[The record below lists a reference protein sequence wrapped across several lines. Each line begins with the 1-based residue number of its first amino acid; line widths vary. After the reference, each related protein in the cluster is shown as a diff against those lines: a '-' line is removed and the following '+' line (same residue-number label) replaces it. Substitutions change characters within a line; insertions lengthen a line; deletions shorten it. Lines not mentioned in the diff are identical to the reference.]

1 MHLKTIITTVALVLQ
16 MLICTVPAEGS
27 DVRSRATGD
36 TGQPFSKGVP
46 INQQQYQTIRQVQ
59 APMPSGQEKR
69 NGGLARLAGKN
80 TNTGQARVSSSG
92 AMLQGMKI
100 DILSGEK
107 QWCEL
112 TTDGSIKP
120 LWNTPSTFIN
130 TGFIRQ
136 GKIYGFSSQAFMGYA
151 FLGHGVFGMDGT
163 LMDWTDDDDYFD
175 NFSRY
180 VIQCAYDA
188 DADVAYAYTLNSDAS
203 AYMFQKIDPETST
216 FTVINDNVPLEEICN
231 GMTWN
236 ASDGMLYGFTSDCR
250 VCRID
255 TNTGSLTQLVKIM
268 GYGISTACHGMVY
281 SPLDKAYFI
290 VICNNDLNDTPMVRV
305 DPSVW
310 TYAEVAKLPFSQF
323 PILECDDKPMADEAP
338 LAPVITSI
346 DFDGAALSG
355 TAVIT
360 APERT
365 FGGDILNGQLTL
377 SISVDDSVLPETVMT
392 PGETKSIPLDLTEGK
407 HTLRFKISD
416 ASGIES
422 PIAERTIYTG
432 YDVPAAPEKVTFGE
446 GTVMWT
452 PVTEGLN
459 GAYIDP
465 EGPVYDVYL
474 DGTAVATSV
483 KGTEYSFDMP
493 DWDYGVHTAGVAAVN
508 HTQRSAITYSN
519 SLLTGRSL
527 ELPLDI
533 KPEEEQ
539 LALLETVDV
548 NEDFYGWEKYI
559 SYDGSIQC
567 STYTAGA
574 SDDWLLL
581 PPVAMPASEKL
592 YKISF
597 EIRSG
602 DPSTPDALEL
612 AWSDSDNI
620 ADMNTISRYNVFS
633 DDYTTEETFIYA
645 PSDCNARVGFHAV
658 SPGSGGGLYIRN
670 IKVELSDSSSERPS
684 APTILSAVATP
695 EGALSAEVMVKMP
708 VKDAAGRDLQA
719 DSKLQ
724 CVALC
729 GEEKVTTSA
738 APGEEVSFTLQT
750 LQGFNNIKVYATRGD
765 EDGFPATVSIF
776 TGEDVPTAISSLI
789 ATPTDDNMGVVLSW
803 MEPESGMNGGYVR
816 PGSTQYYLCRQDEN
830 NEWQIVRELGNTTS
844 CRYDMPADS
853 PLAIE
858 YFAIACGNELGIN
871 PMIRLTKEMLGTPYN
886 LPLEES
892 FDGYEVHCTPVLDM
906 ADNSE
911 YSATWTSGGNSW
923 LEAPAEGENFTC
935 WANSDNT
942 QSKGLLM
949 LPRFTT
955 EGCKDPALDFTV
967 LHHSKMGKLNV
978 YAMLQGGERQ
988 IIGTIDASGY
998 TTPEWVKHRVALG
1011 SIFANKK
1018 AVTVL
1023 LESEFTHPEQNN
1035 VIDGYKIRNVKEKE
1049 FDSVVATVTPFVKVG
1064 GKLGLSLSLENAGV
1078 QSVALPT
1085 VTVDL
1090 LRDGNKLMQ
1099 IKLDTDSEGE
1109 LPIFGKA
1116 DYSGEFVTNAEV
1128 MGKLECRFEIS
1139 GTEIAVTS
1147 TDIYADMD
1155 PVVSDLKAEY
1165 DGESSVRLSWTEPEI
1180 PAGFENFERL
1190 AGWCY
1195 PDSIGEFENVDRD
1208 GLPGNYFTYYSFP
1221 YDRAAKAFQIFS
1233 ESEFADI
1240 LHSAF
1245 PDDVNFMT
1253 AYSGDKFAVSIA
1265 PFGAEADD
1273 WFISPEITGG
1283 SDVLFMA
1290 SIVAGYME
1298 EMEVLY
1304 STESSDPD
1312 SFIMLEREAIM
1323 TEGWKGF
1330 EYKLPADARYFA
1342 IRHIGNNFALC
1353 IDDLKYSPANAPAA
1367 IDHYELMRD
1376 GVCVNSN
1383 VATGGS
1389 AADNYSLSGKVS
1401 YYIVPVL
1408 DGRRGMMS
1416 NTATV
1421 EVSSVSDIDN
1431 THRLFVDGD
1440 AIVAEG
1446 CEGSVLRIWS
1456 ADGIMIEET
1465 LCTDRTSVTMP
1476 SGVYVAT
1483 VAGMNLKCIIK

>member
-46 INQQQYQTIRQVQ
+46 LNQQQYQTIRRVQ
-59 APMPSGQEKR
+59 APMPTGQKNR

-80 TNTGQARVSSSG
+80 ANTGQARVSASG

-163 LMDWTDDDDYFD
+163 LIDWTDDDDYFD

-188 DADVAYAYTLNSDAS
+188 DTDVAYAYTLNSDAS

-255 TNTGSLTQLVKIM
+255 TNTGSLTQLVKVL

-290 VICNNDLNDTPMVRV
+290 VICNSDLNDTPMVKV
-305 DPSVW
+305 DPSDW
-310 TYAEVAKLPFSQF
+310 TYREVAKLPFSQF
-323 PILECDDKPMADEAP
+323 PILECDDKPMSDEAP
-338 LAPVITSI
+338 LAPVISSI
-346 DFDGAALSG
+346 DFNGPALSG
-355 TAVIT
+355 IAVIT

-365 FGGDILNGQLTL
+365 FGGDTLTGDLTL
-377 SISVDDSVLPETVMT
+377 SISVDDESMPDAVMT
-392 PGETKSIPLDLTEGK
+392 PGETKRISLDLTEGK
-407 HTLRFKISD
+407 HTLRFKINA

-422 PIAERTIYTG
+422 PIAERTVYTG
-432 YDVPAAPEKVTFGE
+432 YDVPVAPEKVTFGE
-446 GTVMWT
+446 GIVTWT

-474 DGTAVATSV
+474 DGTAVVTSV

-493 DWDYGVHTAGVAAVN
+493 DWDYGVHTAGVVAVN

-519 SLLTGRSL
+519 SLTTGRSL
-527 ELPLDI
+527 ELPLVI

-539 LALLETVDV
+539 MALLETVDV
-548 NEDFYGWEKYI
+548 NGDFYGWEKYV

-581 PPVAMPASEKL
+581 PPVAMPASDKL
-592 YKISF
+592 YKVSF
-597 EIRSG
+597 ETRSG
-602 DPSTPDALEL
+602 DPSAPDALEL
-612 AWSDSDNI
+612 AWSDSGNI
-620 ADMNTISRYNVFS
+620 ADMKTVSCHNGFS
-633 DDYTTEETFIYA
+633 EDYTTEEAFIYA
-645 PSDCNARVGFHAV
+645 PSDCNARIGFHAM

-670 IKVELSDSSSERPS
+670 IKVELSESSSERPS
-684 APTILSAVATP
+684 APTILSAIPAP
-695 EGALSAEVMVKMP
+695 EGALNAEVKVKMP

-719 DSKLQ
+719 DNKIQ
-724 CVALC
+724 CVAIC
-729 GEEKVTTSA
+729 GEEKVMTPA
-738 APGEEVSFTLQT
+738 APGEEVTVTLPT
-750 LQGFNNIKVYATRGD
+750 SQGFNNIKVYATRGD
-765 EDGFPATVSIF
+765 EEGFPATVSIF
-776 TGEDVPTAISSLI
+776 TGNDIPAAISSLI
-789 ATPTDDNMGVVLSW
+789 ATPTDDYMGVVLSW
-803 MEPESGMNGGYVR
+803 SEPESGMNGGYIR

-844 CRYDMPADS
+844 CRYDMPAGS

-911 YSATWTSGGNSW
+911 YSATWASGGNSW

-935 WANSDNT
+935 WANSDNI

-949 LPRFTT
+949 LPRFST
-955 EGCKDPALDFTV
+955 EGCKDPAIDFTV
-967 LHHSKMGKLNV
+967 LHHSNMGKLNV
-978 YAMLQGGERQ
+978 YAMLHGGERKL
-988 IIGTIDASGY
+988 IGTVDASGY
-998 TTPEWVKHRVALG
+998 TSPEWVKHRMVLG
-1011 SIFANKK
+1011 SMFADKK
-1018 AVTVL
+1018 AVTLL
-1023 LESEFTHPEQNN
+1023 LESEFTDPEQNN
-1035 VIDGYKIRNVKEKE
+1035 VIDGYKIRNVNENE
-1049 FDSVVATVTPFVKVG
+1049 FDSIVATATPFVKVG
-1064 GKLGLSLSLENAGV
+1064 GKLGLSFSMENAGMYT
-1078 QSVALPT
+1078 VAMPT

-1090 LRDGNKLMQ
+1090 VRDGNKLMQ
-1099 IKLDTDSEGE
+1099 MELVSDSKGE
-1109 LPIFGKA
+1109 LPVFGKA
-1116 DYSGEFVTNAEV
+1116 VYSGEFVTNAEV

-1139 GTEIAVTS
+1139 GMEYAVAIADVYT
-1147 TDIYADMD
+1147 DMD
-1155 PVVSDLKAEY
+1155 PVVDDLKAEY
-1165 DGESSVRLSWTEPEI
+1165 DGESSIRLSWTEPDI
-1180 PAGFENFERL
+1180 PAGLENFERL
-1190 AGWCY
+1190 AAWCY
-1195 PDSIGEFENVDRD
+1195 PDSIGEFKNVDRD
-1208 GLPGNYFTYYSFP
+1208 SLPGNYFTYYSFP

-1233 ESEFADI
+1233 EREFADI

-1245 PDDVNFMT
+1245 PDDANFMT

-1273 WFISPEITGG
+1273 WFISPEIAGG
-1283 SDVLFMA
+1283 SEVSFMA
-1290 SIVAGYME
+1290 TIVAGYME

-1304 STESSDPD
+1304 STGNADPES
-1312 SFIMLEREAIM
+1312 FVMLEREAIM
-1323 TEGWKGF
+1323 TEGWKNF
-1330 EYKLPADARYFA
+1330 EYKLPDDARYFA

-1353 IDDLKYSPANAPAA
+1353 IDDIKYAPVNAPAA
-1367 IDHYELMRD
+1367 VDHYELMRD
-1376 GVCVNSN
+1376 DVCVNSN
-1383 VATGGS
+1383 IPTGGS
-1389 AADNYSLSGKVS
+1389 ATDIYTPSDKVS
-1401 YYIVPVL
+1401 YCIIPL
-1408 DGRRGMMS
+1408 TNGIRGMMS
-1416 NTATV
+1416 NTATI

-1431 THRLFVDGD
+1431 THTLFVDGD

-1446 CEGSVLRIWS
+1446 CEGFVLRIWN
-1456 ADGIMIEET
+1456 ADGILVEET
-1465 LCTDRTSVTMP
+1465 VCSDRSSVTLP

-1483 VAGMNLKCIIK
+1483 VSSLNLKCVIK